1 LVRAQNRNDLLF
13 RKPATLH
20 RPSLQQ
26 GRTLILRGGKTQ
38 WQVNDH
44 AHVRVRSTLPGT
56 AQRHRLAS
64 DGLTAFPHAWL
75 SMLVSFRLDPSWP
88 AGNLYC
94 MLLRRVAFP
103 DFCKPCLPR
112 FVLGMA
118 VVATLLVTAP
128 AVHAVCRSPKNI
140 CKHFDDCLQR
150 TSDPNNK
157 DADGIRA
164 GVKARNGQIVLA
176 GAEACARDLGRK
188 QQWDK
193 WARGCSELE
202 FVQIAKVGVEL
213 GKVHCDRYSQ

>member
-1 LVRAQNRNDLLF
+1 MLILIKPFLYLLAFGQTAVLFAGVFGLACLLGVTCVRA
-13 RKPATLH
+13 
-20 RPSLQQ
+20 
-26 GRTLILRGGKTQ
+26 I
-38 WQVNDH
+38 
-44 AHVRVRSTLPGT
+44 
-56 AQRHRLAS
+56 
-64 DGLTAFPHAWL
+64 AWL
-75 SMLVSFRLDPSWP
+75 PR
-88 AGNLYC
+88 AATE
-94 MLLRRVAFP
+94 MLLNAVNSTELAQHEQSP
-103 DFCKPCLPR
+103 TTQGKMP
-112 FVLGMA
+112 FVFGM
-118 VVATLLVTAP
+118 VVLATLLIASP
-128 AVHAVCRSPKNI
+128 AAHAACRNPKNI

-202 FVQIAKVGVEL
+202 FVQIAKVGLEL